1 MSNNN
6 NNIMARYNPA
16 NHELPFVTST
26 STPPYMPS
34 SPPNNA
40 GYVLNDSDGETGT
53 PPVQLP
59 PNGLRLEQLQEGRTY
74 KLVGSF
80 LMSSVNATRGVSGNP
95 HLPLHEDLV
104 DFQTIGLRMRDR
116 SPIFGSSGQTEY
128 TVTFENFA
136 KTFAVG
142 QEDLAPESY
151 FIDMNRNTPTTQST
165 LTPLTM
171 NSTPSPQVIPMTP
184 MPNAPLVLRAN
195 SPPPPAPAYEY
206 PPESP
211 VPNYNSNT
219 NKPKTKVNTKMRGR
233 MMGGK
238 RKTKKG
244 KKSRKGKSR
253 RHRKY

>member
-6 NNIMARYNPA
+6 NSQSPSYNPIIAQYNPA
-16 NHELPFVTST
+16 VISPRYNLPNMPS
-26 STPPYMPS
+26 SPPNMPS

-40 GYVLNDSDGETGT
+40 GYVMNDYDGETGT
-53 PPVQLP
+53 PPVQLS
-59 PNGLRLEQLQEGRTY
+59 PNGLRLDQLQEGRTY

-80 LMSSVNATRGVSGNP
+80 RMYNATRGVSGNP
-95 HLPLHEDLV
+95 HLPLRQDLV

-116 SPIFGSSGQTEY
+116 SPIFGPSGQTEY

-136 KTFAVG
+136 ETFSVAE
-142 QEDLAPESY
+142 EDLTDGSY
-151 FIDMNRNTPTTQST
+151 FIDVTRNTPTTQST

-171 NSTPSPQVIPMTP
+171 NSPSSPSSPVI
-184 MPNAPLVLRAN
+184 LRAN

-211 VPNYNSNT
+211 VPKKKPTRVTVT
-219 NKPKTKVNTKMRGR
+219 NKNRLR